1 MKLKYLFLAM
11 FATAGFISCSNE
23 DDKVDPNA
31 TYDAE
36 VNISVSPSA
45 ETATKASTSGDDES
59 GDAGESNIHR
69 LTAFVFDASGA
80 TVAVKDTSST
90 VNISYIQDIVVKAK
104 TQANGGTNYQ
114 MFLVANLHGNDA
126 LGVANLNALKGKM
139 TDLSTETNTSL
150 TMTSKLLNINVVG
163 VEGERLHQNYVLNAS
178 GTSMGNGD
186 TGLTNY
192 NSLTTADYIPLTRV
206 VSRIQLDE
214 ISISMVGSNYKG
226 STFRL
231 DSVYLVNVKAKSYFY
246 TDTEDLTVA
255 DNFQNGIGVFNIID
269 GLISRGATT
278 NTLLVRTPNT
288 TLKSDDASQNKIDF
302 TQSAQANNY
311 LKVYVD
317 ENLNPTDYKTM
328 LIICGQI
335 TLPNGQLNPTKSY
348 YHIVVAGSTTGK
360 YVERN
365 TIYKITAQIT
375 GTGSKNNDEN
385 SDLNAAINA
394 KVTVLPWKVVNQT
407 EDDAN

>member
-1 MKLKYLFLAM
+1 MKLKYLFLA
-11 FATAGFISCSNE
+11 ALTTAGMVSCSQ

-31 TYDAE
+31 TYDAALN
-36 VNISVSPSA
+36 VSVAPSA
-45 ETATKASTSGDDES
+45 ETATKASTSGNDES
-59 GDAGESNIHR
+59 GDAGESNIYR

-348 YHIVVAGSTTGK
+348 YHIVAAGSTTGK

>member
-1 MKLKYLFLAM
+1 MKLKYLFLA
-11 FATAGFISCSNE
+11 ALTTAGMVSCSQ

-31 TYDAE
+31 TYDAALN
-36 VNISVSPSA
+36 VSVAPSA
-45 ETATKASTSGDDES
+45 ETATKASTSGNDES
-59 GDAGESNIHR
+59 GDAGESNIYR

-348 YHIVVAGSTTGK
+348 YHIVVAGPTTGK

>member
-1 MKLKYLFLAM
+1 MKLKYLFLA
-11 FATAGFISCSNE
+11 ALTTAGMVSCSQ

-31 TYDAE
+31 TYDAALN
-36 VNISVSPSA
+36 VSVAPSA
-45 ETATKASTSGDDES
+45 ETATKASTSGNDES
-59 GDAGESNIHR
+59 GGAGESNIHR

-114 MFLVANLHGNDA
+114 MFLVANLHDDDA

-139 TDLSTETNTSL
+139 TDLSTEVNTSL

-246 TDTEDLTVA
+246 TATEDLTVA
-255 DNFQNGIGVFNIID
+255 DNFQNGIGAFNIID
-269 GLISRGATT
+269 GLISPGATT

-302 TQSAQANNY
+302 TQSEQANNY

-317 ENLNPTDYKTM
+317 ENLNPTNYKTM